1 MEGGRRVEVPGPAA
15 GTPTSQHPDS
25 RDTPVLRE
33 PPLLEEVEEGAGTPL
48 DTAVGGRDT
57 TGTGASVRPAA
68 TTLGPVGDTVEDTA
82 AVATAVIVT
91 EPQPLLVATPPARVL
106 VTAGPRVTATTPPP
120 ATPRPRPPAGQL
132 AARASPDLAPGE
144 AQSDPP
150 PEIPDQTPTA
160 EINDQSF
167 IPSLGFL

>member
-33 PPLLEEVEEGAGTPL
+33 PPLLEEVEVEGGAGTPL

-68 TTLGPVGDTVEDTA
+68 TTLDPVEATVGDTP
-82 AVATAVIVT
+82 AVATPVT
-91 EPQPLLVATPPARVL
+91 ATPPPPPLPLATAPPQGRA
-106 VTAGPRVTATTPPP
+106 TAGPRATATTPTP
-120 ATPRPRPPAGQL
+120 ATPPPGQL
-132 AARASPDLAPGE
+132 GDRASPGRGLVAGV
-144 AQSDPP
+144 QSDLPP
-150 PEIPDQTPTA
+150 GIQERTPTA
-160 EINDQSF
+160 ETN
-167 IPSLGFL
+167 